1 MYIVIT
7 SSSQLQVEIQQLR
20 QELQESKQCL
30 QQERQEK
37 QQLLKSEERLQQEN
51 DQLRQVINELR
62 QEKLRFQQECQE
74 VRQENQQIQEREQ
87 QEKQILRQQLNE
99 TITRLQQD
107 KSGLEDRVQELE
119 HDSSWIVRREEIIL
133 SSEILGTGGWGE
145 VKVATFRGLRV
156 AAKCLYEVILSE
168 YNVAVFTR
176 EMSIAANVRHPN
188 LLQFIGAT
196 PGDLD
201 AIQAILHSGSNMRD
215 LRLYTPIIL
224 CELMPTSLSKELQ
237 KSPLTRPQII
247 RISQDVTSALNYLH
261 LWKPHPI
268 LHRDVSSPNVLLE
281 PSGSGQWKGKLSDY
295 GSANLAQN
303 ISSTS
308 VGPGNPFYSAPEA
321 QFPDNHSPAMDVY
334 SFGVL
339 LMEMILRRSPSP
351 TSAERERQA
360 ESIQW
365 PSLKPIVKQ
374 CLNRQPTDRPTIAQV
389 LSDLKI

>member
-1 MYIVIT
+1 M
-7 SSSQLQVEIQQLR
+7 
-20 QELQESKQCL
+20 SKQCL
-30 QQERQEK
+30 QQEHQEK
-37 QQLLKSEERLQQEN
+37 QQLHQEKQQTQERLQQESH
-51 DQLRQVINELR
+51 QLRQEKLVLQQENHQLR
-62 QEKLRFQQECQE
+62 QEKLRLQQECQE
-74 VRQENQQIQEREQ
+74 VCQENQKIQEREQ

-107 KSGLEDRVQELE
+107 KSRLEDRVQELE
-119 HDSSWIVRREEIIL
+119 HESSWIVRREEIIL
-133 SSEILGTGGWGE
+133 SHQVLGAGGWGE

-176 EMSIAANVRHPN
+176 EMSIAAKVRHPN

-196 PGDLD
+196 PGDLE
-201 AIQAILHSGSNMRD
+201 AIKAILHSGSNKKD

-247 RISQDVTSALNYLH
+247 KISKDVTSALNYLH

-374 CLNRQPTDRPTIAQV
+374 CLNRQPTNRPTIAQV
-389 LSDLKI
+389 LSDL